1 MKRSG
6 VSLVTR
12 GVGWGAGFWMGRQ
25 SCESGGWTRRSFLQG
40 VGWVSSAEVLDP
52 VVGDVADAE
61 GGVGWAE
68 DVGAVAA
75 GVHPGFHN
83 GGGGGLAVGDVFAGG
98 GGVEGGNALLPATD
112 AAGAGVGGAGGA
124 GHGVVVEVVV
134 GGHVGGVVA
143 GGAGE
148 VFVPGEWGK
157 VAFLAF
163 SVDEGEDF
171 LLVGFI
177 VGGDV
182 FGAGGEALGSERGDF
197 VVGVGE
203 DLFAGW
209 VDEAP
214 FAAELDRGE
223 AGGVEGEGVLIALGD
238 GPLPDLGGG
247 P

>member
-12 GVGWGAGFWMGRQ
+12 GVGWGGRVANR
-25 SCESGGWTRRSFLQG
+25 GGRWTRRSFLQG

-61 GGVGWAE
+61 GNVGWAE
-68 DVGAVAA
+68 DVGTVAA
-75 GVHPGFHN
+75 GVYPGFHN
-83 GGGGGLAVGDVFAGG
+83 GGGGGLAEGDVFAGG

-134 GGHVGGVVA
+134 GGHVGGMVA

-148 VFVPGEWGK
+148 VFVPGEGGE

-163 SVDEGEDF
+163 GVDEGEDF
-171 LLVGFI
+171 LLVGLI

-182 FGAGGEALGSERGDF
+182 FGAGGEALGSERSDF
-197 VVGVGE
+197 VVGAGK
-203 DLFAGW
+203 DLIAGL

-214 FAAELDRGE
+214 FAIEANCGEPGGIKGSRG
-223 AGGVEGEGVLIALGD
+223 LIALGD